1 MLIRGVAVGIARVA
15 AVVTIALSG
24 AGVGSTAALAATEP
38 EPVQGTETT
47 VETNAAAAVSEDGFV
62 AARAILRKSAK
73 AGAPLGRGKET
84 RRDRSAPPPVSTPKQ
99 RWELARVNIGECNV
113 DGNDP
118 AELCPWDPDTN
129 APAAVFPR
137 SAAEAI
143 AREVVA
149 QLQLPS
155 ANPQVGP
162 DPDWNEWKSAV
173 IGHPL
178 WLWVDGPRTMSAS
191 NTDFGLT
198 VALDARHVSTTFTMG
213 DGTTRTCAT
222 TQAYARERVE
232 PGAPSPVCGHTYQR
246 MPKQGD
252 TYPVTATTHWSV
264 GWSAAGYSGT
274 LPATMSASRD
284 LPVTELQAVVIRHR

>member
-1 MLIRGVAVGIARVA
+1 MMRRGLIVLVLLVVGTMAWVSAASSVQATPAGTQPSKPPPSPVPAGTAVLDDGGIIRGIARVPVQASRLGGPKQRA
-15 AVVTIALSG
+15 ADGLSG
-24 AGVGSTAALAATEP
+24 Y
-38 EPVQGTETT
+38 
-47 VETNAAAAVSEDGFV
+47 
-62 AARAILRKSAK
+62 
-73 AGAPLGRGKET
+73 APRG
-84 RRDRSAPPPVSTPKQ
+84 STPKQ

-113 DGNDP
+113 DGGDP
-118 AELCPWDPDTN
+118 GELCPWDPDTN

-149 QLQLPS
+149 QLQLPP

-162 DPDWNEWKSAV
+162 DPDWNEWKRAV

-222 TQAYARERVE
+222 TQAYVRERVE
-232 PGAPSPVCGHTYQR
+232 PGAPSPVCGHTYQC
-246 MPKQGD
+246 MPKLGD
-252 TYPVTATTHWSV
+252 SYPVTATTHWSV